1 MAKKE
6 REPPDFNYILN
17 ELTEEQPLKTILIG
31 HLVVE
36 ALLVDVANIKID
48 KNEFDVF
55 KLNFPRKVDLC
66 ISLGLFDNNK
76 RQSYLKLN
84 EIRNHFAHELN
95 YKFTFEDTIKYI
107 KDIGKA
113 GFLLSVDINKGE
125 KCKIEDLL
133 IEVLNILTLE
143 LQGILYDNGK
153 DYYL

>member
-31 HLVVE
+31 HLVVD
-36 ALLVDVANIKID
+36 ALLVGVANIKID

-55 KLNFPRKVDLC
+55 KLNFPRKVGLC
-66 ISLGLFDNNK
+66 ISLGLLDNNK

-95 YKFTFEDTIKYI
+95 YKFAFKDIIKYI
-107 KDIGKA
+107 KDINKA
-113 GFLLSVDINKGE
+113 GFLLSVDINKCE

-133 IEVLNILTLE
+133 IEGLNILTIE